1 MYRVCVCVSRCTYH
15 KMIII
20 YQLLVIISYATTIF
34 IIIFFFRFFSN
45 SFHACLKKIESLK
58 KNQQF
63 EKLKKVFFW
72 RNYWISWNSNK
83 FNSTVQYTHNKHNL
97 KRWIFQIHSWNKKS
111 IQKKYFWYIVF
122 WWFLL
127 WKSKSRY
134 ITYKIHIASMHAIDR

>member
-97 KRWIFQIHSWNKKS
+97 KRWIFQIVGIKRVFKKNIFGTLFS
-111 IQKKYFWYIVF
+111 DDFCCGNPNRDTSLIKFI
-122 WWFLL
+122 
-127 WKSKSRY
+127 
-134 ITYKIHIASMHAIDR
+134 